1 MKEIKQYIAF
11 WAFVSC
17 VLAVFG
23 VWAVEEIA
31 HAVRSLKEYRIDD
44 HE

>member
-1 MKEIKQYIAF
+1 MQQQQYNRFWCYAMIA
-11 WAFVSC
+11 
-17 VLAVFG
+17 LAVFG